1 MWEKANLYCKKKKKK
16 KRKTNLTENTIII
29 DNQSS

>member
-1 MWEKANLYCKKKKKK
+1 MWEKANLYCKKKEK
-16 KRKTNLTENTIII
+16 KRKTNLTENTVII